1 MESPFREE
9 VLNAATE
16 IAEAAEVFEL
26 SAQET
31 LVNFEANKLKQLQSK
46 ESYSL
51 ALRIFR
57 AGRIGFALTN
67 GTSSLSS
74 PQEKSREIIQTLL
87 NMAVETSQFGFLY
100 NFNFSPQSNYPKVN
114 IFDSRVAE
122 VTVEEMLGL
131 GNQLITKVKNCA
143 PDILCDVEVDKGTK
157 SIHII
162 NSQGGE
168 VSYQKSYF
176 VISME
181 GILTQGTDM
190 LFVGDSEGSC
200 QAFNEIAGVADRVV
214 AQLEMARKRATVC
227 KKSLP
232 VIFTPR
238 GVASAF
244 FSPIA
249 LAFNGK
255 TVLEGASPLGG
266 KLGERVFNNTLSLW
280 DDPTIDYCLGSS
292 PCDDEGVPSQRTMLI
307 NKGIAMNF
315 IYDLQTAALA
325 KTRSTGNGKRRGA
338 GTPKPGMKFLV
349 IKEGNTS
356 FQDMVANI
364 KEGLIVEQLMGS
376 EQGNVLG
383 GDFGGNVLLGYKV
396 ENGEIVGRIKDTMI
410 SGNIYEVLKQPIEI
424 GSVAREVDGI
434 MKTPHLYC
442 PHLAVSTGGR

>member
-1 MESPFREE
+1 MESPLIEE
-9 VLNAATE
+9 VLNAATK

-26 SAQET
+26 STQET
-31 LVNFEANKLKQLQSK
+31 PVNFEANILKQLQNK

-51 ALRIFR
+51 ALRIFK

-67 GTSSLSS
+67 GMSSLSS
-74 PQEKSREIIQTLL
+74 SQEKSKELIQTLL
-87 NMAVETSQFGFLY
+87 NMALETSQFGFPY
-100 NFNFSPQSNYPKVN
+100 NFNFSPQSNYPRVN
-114 IFDSRVAE
+114 IFDSQVE
-122 VTVEEMLGL
+122 KVTVEEMLGL
-131 GNQLITKVKNCA
+131 GNKLITKVKNYA

-162 NSQGGE
+162 NSQGGD
-168 VSYQKSYF
+168 VSYHKSF
-176 VISME
+176 FGIGIE

-200 QAFNEIAGVADRVV
+200 QASNEMSGVADRVV
-214 AQLEMARKRATVC
+214 TQLEMAKRQASVST
-227 KKSLP
+227 KSLP
-232 VIFTPR
+232 VILTPR

-255 TVLEGASPLGG
+255 TVLEGASPLEG
-266 KLGERVFNNTLSLW
+266 KLEERVFNNKLSLW

-292 PCDDEGVPSQRTMLI
+292 PCDDEGVPSQRTILI
-307 NKGIAMNF
+307 NEGIATNF

-325 KTRSTGNGKRRGA
+325 KTKSTGNGKRSGA
-338 GTPKPGMKFLV
+338 GTPKPGMNFLV
-349 IKEGNTS
+349 IKEGTTS
-356 FQDMVANI
+356 FNDMVANI
-364 KEGLIVEQLMGS
+364 KEGLIVEQLMGA

-396 ENGEIVGRIKDTMI
+396 ENGEIIGRVKDTMI
-410 SGNIYEVLKQPIEI
+410 SGNIYEVLKQPIEL
-424 GSVAREVDGI
+424 GCAAREVDGI

-442 PHLAVSTGGR
+442 PYLAVSTGGR